1 MGKYLAESV
10 RKALAPRQ
18 VKDEIDVVIP
28 VPDTS
33 RESAL
38 ELAMALQL
46 KYREGFV
53 KNRYVGRTF
62 IMPGRLDRYYPS
74 PSYRSQKNVRRKLNA
89 MELEF
94 KGKSV
99 LIVDDSIVRGT
110 TSREIVQMAREKGA
124 RKVYF
129 ASCAPAIR
137 YPHIHGIDLADA
149 KELVAHDRTPEEV
162 ADEIGADLVIYQTLE
177 DLKRCCS
184 GFNKDITD
192 FEAGVFTGEYIT
204 GCPPQYL
211 EHLEKLRGVHAR
223 TKELEKKKMV
233 DALKINGIEPDGTES
248 MEQTQHK
255 AAEDISL
262 TNLTNAAKEAGARV

>member
-1 MGKYLAESV
+1 
-10 RKALAPRQ
+10 
-18 VKDEIDVVIP
+18 
-28 VPDTS
+28 
-33 RESAL
+33 
-38 ELAMALQL
+38 
-46 KYREGFV
+46 
-53 KNRYVGRTF
+53 
-62 IMPGRLDRYYPS
+62 
-74 PSYRSQKNVRRKLNA
+74 VRRKLNA

-124 RKVYF
+124 TKVYF

-162 ADEIGADLVIYQTLE
+162 AKEIGADQVIYQTLE
-177 DLKRCCS
+177 DLKKCVS
-184 GFNKDITD
+184 GFNPDITD

-204 GCPPQYL
+204 GCPPHYL
-211 EHLEKLRGVHAR
+211 EHLEKLRGIHAR
-223 TKELEKKKMV
+223 TKALEKKKTLEAM
-233 DALKINGIEPDGTES
+233 KINGIGMDDHEVVNGIDE
-248 MEQTQHK
+248 EHIQHK

-262 TNLTNAAKEAGARV
+262 INAAKAVGARV